1 VERRFNPR
9 PPVTAGETAERT
21 FLRTLLAKEAV
32 QVVGIVE
39 KKRWI

>member
-21 FLRTLLAKEAV
+21 LPAKEAV